1 MGFSSFTENGA
12 DSLNLRVGQQN
23 YNSLRLNVGGR
34 VAYTWHANE
43 RVLLIPEVRMFWQ
56 HEFLENPTS
65 INSSLNRGGGP
76 AFTYRTSVAGRDSVF
91 AGAGLNA
98 QIGRH
103 WMIGAYYNVDFA
115 STTSIDHIVSASLGF
130 NF

>member
-1 MGFSSFTENGA
+1 MGFSSFRENGA

-34 VAYTWHANE
+34 VAYTWHVNE

-65 INSSLNRGGGP
+65 INSSLNGGGGP
-76 AFTYRTSVAGRDSVF
+76 VFTYRTSVAGRDSVF

-103 WMIGAYYNVDFA
+103 WMIGAYYNIDFA
-115 STTSIDHIVSASLGF
+115 STTSIDHIVSANLGYSF
-130 NF
+130 